1 MIKRITIT
9 TIDDLVDHLIPV
21 VFPEDDISAEQELR
35 LRRQIRDNCDYLLS
49 FIQDR
54 MPLAAKNDHHIA
66 ILIGIRKDVIDLRKE
81 CGTLALLSLQP
92 RSRSQR
98 LARISELYEEVRVSA
113 VLLGQQVDISYTD
126 AIASAL

>member
-9 TIDDLVDHLIPV
+9 TIDDLVENLIPV
-21 VFPEDDISAEQELR
+21 VFPEDDISAEEELR

-49 FIQDR
+49 FIQYL
-54 MPLAAKNDHHIA
+54 MPLEAKNAGHMA
-66 ILIGIRKDVIDLRKE
+66 ILAGVRKDVIDLRKE

-98 LARISELYEEVRVSA
+98 LARISELYEEVLVSA

>member
-1 MIKRITIT
+1 MIQRMTIT
-9 TIDDLVDHLIPV
+9 TVPDLVENLTPV

-49 FIQDR
+49 FIQYLL
-54 MPLAAKNDHHIA
+54 PLEAKNASHMA
-66 ILIGIRKDVIDLRKE
+66 ILTGMRKEVMELRQE

>member
-21 VFPEDDISAEQELR
+21 AFPRDDISAEQELR

-49 FIQDR
+49 FIQYLL
-54 MPLAAKNDHHIA
+54 PLEAKNAGHMA
-66 ILIGIRKDVIDLRKE
+66 ILTGMSKDVMEVRQE

-98 LARISELYEEVRVSA
+98 LARIRELYEEVRVSA

>member
-9 TIDDLVDHLIPV
+9 TVPDLVDHLTPV

-35 LRRQIRDNCDYLLS
+35 LRRQIRDNCDCLLS
-49 FIQDR
+49 FIQYL
-54 MPLAAKNDHHIA
+54 MPLEAKNDHHAA
-66 ILIGIRKDVIDLRKE
+66 ILSGARIDVMDLRKE